1 MPQLTGSG
9 DVNGAASLLLLSLM
23 LLAGMPEGVDAFQG
37 NSALLQQLS
46 GAATGLQ
53 RAQAQVA
60 AAEALLASSQAAA
73 LQAQVTVEEAAA
85 EAAAAEQQLALKT
98 PAALV
103 RAQGMVPVL
112 EPMVAAAESALPYVT
127 DGLGT
132 TLRALVTLVERNS
145 AARDLA
151 PVVKAVC
158 LQHARCLRVLQ
169 RLHDIGAAAV
179 AGLSGTVQTM
189 QRWQQEQ
196 GLPPVQL
203 EQQAG
208 AQALLAPSSAAR
220 DVHLLQVLLANLQPA
235 LTGVREELGELGQV
249 GGGCDAAA
257 ASLAWLDPCVFH
269 ASLPLACLVP
279 AGARAV
285 HTPHRAAGQLGRR
298 SRDRGGGYHL

>member
-1 MPQLTGSG
+1 M
-9 DVNGAASLLLLSLM
+9 LLLSL
-23 LLAGMPEGVDAFQG
+23 LLPAGMPEGVDAFQG

-46 GAATGLQ
+46 AAATGLHQ
-53 RAQAQVA
+53 AQAQVA
-60 AAEALLASSQAAA
+60 AADALLTSSQVAA
-73 LQAQVTVEEAAA
+73 LQAQGTVEEAAA
-85 EAAAAEQQLALKT
+85 EAAAAEQQLVLKT

-151 PVVKAVC
+151 PVVKAVS

-179 AGLSGTVQTM
+179 TGLSGTVQAM

-196 GLPPVQL
+196 GLPPVQQ

-208 AQALLAPSSAAR
+208 AQAVLAPSSPAR
-220 DVHLLQVLLANLQPA
+220 DAHLLQLLLANLQPA
-235 LTGVREELGELGQV
+235 LAGVREELGELGQV
-249 GGGCDAAA
+249 GGGAGGDAVV
-257 ASLAWLDPCVFH
+257 WLRWLCGWSCARTQGIMRFACH
-269 ASLPLACLVP
+269 LTLACV
-279 AGARAV
+279 
-285 HTPHRAAGQLGRR
+285 
-298 SRDRGGGYHL
+298 

>member
-9 DVNGAASLLLLSLM
+9 NVSGGASLLLLSLM
-23 LLAGMPEGVDAFQG
+23 LFAGMPEGVDAFQG

-46 GAATGLQ
+46 AAATGLHQ
-53 RAQAQVA
+53 AQAHVA

-73 LQAQVTVEEAAA
+73 LQAQVSVEEAAA

-112 EPMVAAAESALPYVT
+112 EQMVAAAESGLPYVT

-179 AGLSGTVQTM
+179 AGLSGTVQAM

-196 GLPPVQL
+196 GLPPVQ
-203 EQQAG
+203 QAG
-208 AQALLAPSSAAR
+208 AQAILAHSSPAR
-220 DVHLLQVLLANLQPA
+220 DAQLLQVLLANLQPA
-235 LTGVREELGELGQV
+235 LAGVREELGELGQV
-249 GGGCDAAA
+249 GGGGGCDTG
-257 ASLAWLDPCVFH
+257 LPVWGWLELCVF
-269 ASLPLACLVP
+269 VP
-279 AGARAV
+279 F
-285 HTPHRAAGQLGRR
+285 
-298 SRDRGGGYHL
+298 